1 MNVQIIRKNLKKKK
15 NHIPCGFLIST
26 ILVFDNI
33 ENKRSLYR
41 VKDCMKMF
49 CSYADTVKI

>member
-15 NHIPCGFLIST
+15 RTISPCGILMST

-49 CSYADTVKI
+49 CS

>member
-15 NHIPCGFLIST
+15 NHIPCGFLMST

-49 CSYADTVKI
+49 CS